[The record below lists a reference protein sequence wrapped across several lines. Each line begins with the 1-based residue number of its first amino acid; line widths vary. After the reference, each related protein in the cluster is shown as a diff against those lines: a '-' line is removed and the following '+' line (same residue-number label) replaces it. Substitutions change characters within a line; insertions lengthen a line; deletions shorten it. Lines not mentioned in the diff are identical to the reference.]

1 MVSWRKEG
9 DSLRAG
15 SGTGLALALDL
26 GFIIAPASMVWENI
40 GYFRS
45 GPGSWHAMDP
55 KWIRMELTF
64 LRVLTCCACCVS
76 FTFPLCFLV
85 ASCAFCFLLLVF
97 SVLCSSVVV
106 VFVFAVRRL
115 MFICVS

>member
-9 DSLRAG
+9 NSLRAG

-45 GPGSWHAMDP
+45 GHGSWHAMDP

-64 LRVLTCCACCVS
+64 FAGINLLCL
-76 FTFPLCFLV
+76 LCFV
-85 ASCAFCFLLLVF
+85 CF
-97 SVLCSSVVV
+97 
-106 VFVFAVRRL
+106 
-115 MFICVS
+115 FICVS